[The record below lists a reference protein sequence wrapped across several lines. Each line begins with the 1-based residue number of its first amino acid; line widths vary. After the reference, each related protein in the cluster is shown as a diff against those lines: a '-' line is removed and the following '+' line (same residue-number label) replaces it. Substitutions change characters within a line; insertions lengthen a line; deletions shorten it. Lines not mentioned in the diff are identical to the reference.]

1 MWEVIAGY
9 AVGRWDQNRRAQNE
23 INQLNQYYNQLEY
36 ELQEQYDA
44 QMLMAQELQYAM
56 STPELTDEALG
67 NEIYLAMQQ
76 MMIPVIEMFAGM
88 IYADGEIDQGE
99 LDLGYGL
106 IVQIMQQHLN
116 PELYEEIIDEF
127 DGMAQQSRMAKA
139 KKSAKDFYDST
150 MAEFEDEDIEPEEWG
165 YVVVA
170 LGIVGLSDMDLTDSE
185 RKYLV
190 QIGKVFKLSE
200 EEVNDLINESIEHAK
215 EIVEQPQL
223 TVSQEIEK
231 AGELLE
237 KGLITQE
244 EFEKI
249 KSDLI

>member
-1 MWEVIAGY
+1 
-9 AVGRWDQNRRAQNE
+9 
-23 INQLNQYYNQLEY
+23 
-36 ELQEQYDA
+36 
-44 QMLMAQELQYAM
+44 
-56 STPELTDEALG
+56 
-67 NEIYLAMQQ
+67 
-76 MMIPVIEMFAGM
+76 
-88 IYADGEIDQGE
+88 
-99 LDLGYGL
+99 
-106 IVQIMQQHLN
+106 MQQHLD

-127 DGMAQQSRMAKA
+127 DGMTQQSRMAKA

-150 MAEFEDEDIEPEEWG
+150 MEEFEDEDIEPEEWG

-185 RKYLV
+185 RKYLI

-200 EEVNDLINESIEHAK
+200 AEVNDLINESIEHAK
-215 EIVEQPQL
+215 EIIEQPQL

>member
-1 MWEVIAGY
+1 MEK
-9 AVGRWDQNRRAQNE
+9 
-23 INQLNQYYNQLEY
+23 
-36 ELQEQYDA
+36 
-44 QMLMAQELQYAM
+44 
-56 STPELTDEALG
+56 LT
-67 NEIYLAMQQ
+67 
-76 MMIPVIEMFAGM
+76 
-88 IYADGEIDQGE
+88 GE

-150 MAEFEDEDIEPEEWG
+150 LAEFEDEDIEPEEWG

-200 EEVNDLINESIEHAK
+200 AEVNDLINESIEHAK

>member
-1 MWEVIAGY
+1 MWEAIAGY
-9 AVGRWDQNRRAQNE
+9 AVGRWDQNRKAKNE
-23 INQLNQYYNQLEY
+23 IAQINQHYNQLEY

-67 NEIYLAMQQ
+67 NEIYLAMQE
-76 MMIPVIEMFAGM
+76 MMVPVIEMFAGM
-88 IYADGEIDQGE
+88 IYSDGEIDQGE

-106 IVQIMQQHLN
+106 IVQIMQHHLD
-116 PELYEEIIDEF
+116 PDLYEEIIGEF
-127 DGMAQQSRMAKA
+127 DEMSQASRMAKA
-139 KKSAKDFYDST
+139 KASAKNFYSAA
-150 MAEFEDEDIEPEEWG
+150 MEEFEDEDIEPEEWG

-170 LGIVGLSDMDLTDSE
+170 LGIVGLSDLHLSDEE
-185 RKYLV
+185 RDYLV
-190 QIGKVFKLSE
+190 EIGKVFKLTKTQ
-200 EEVNDLINESIEHAK
+200 VNELIDESIEHAK
-215 EIVEQPQL
+215 EIIEEPEL
-223 TVSQEIEK
+223 SVSQEIEK

-237 KGLITQE
+237 KGLITPE